1 MIWARLPFLRAL
13 FAPAPPTDA
22 EAADCARRW
31 WQAAER
37 EPRLAED
44 LIRLSGVLVA
54 QGVDGG
60 GEVLPIDTVRLAYE
74 AGRRDLGLQ
83 LLAMMSLSVAEMN
96 SLMRDDDDRTRRDRR
111 YD

>member
-1 MIWARLPFLRAL
+1 MIWSRLPFLLAL

-31 WQAAER
+31 WRAAER
-37 EPRLAED
+37 EPQLAED
-44 LIRLSGVLVA
+44 VIRLSGVLVA
-54 QGVDGG
+54 QGVDAG
-60 GEVLPIDTVRLAYE
+60 GEVLPIDTMRLAYE

-96 SLMRDDDDRTRRDRR
+96 SLMRDEDGRR
-111 YD
+111 YRTDRDD